1 MFCFNVKTGILF
13 KGERNE
19 SSQCAGGWK
28 GLSIAAHARVV
39 YACKVSSYHG
49 SALKITTADSKG
61 RTLDYI
67 PRSTWSIAVRERLLE
82 FF

>member
-1 MFCFNVKTGILF
+1 MQVDGKD
-13 KGERNE
+13 
-19 SSQCAGGWK
+19 S
-28 GLSIAAHARVV
+28 SIAAHARVV
-39 YACKVSSYHG
+39 YTCKVRSYHG

-67 PRSTWSIAVRERLLE
+67 PRSTWSIGVRERLLK